1 MLVEASLAALAGETG
16 PYRPKPQVPR
26 PRAPG
31 PARFRNAALH
41 EWKYVVAGRPQAWPE
56 AGLSRPEVME
66 RLDRL
71 PMAASAGTRRRRAQG
86 TTLMLDWLE
95 SRPGHTWQERWVA
108 SGADTAGAQWN
119 EPLIA
124 ALRAER
130 PPEYQETRVLTTMG
144 ISQLLLLRL
153 IRPGYPWLYAQKLSR
168 FWEQARERFDPH
180 GFARLTAC
188 LEETGRWCGRDQAI
202 AFCQLA
208 RMLVRNGGTL
218 AEVTVADCLEAD
230 AAMRAA
236 RESRCAGLYY
246 DLLFEAGFL
255 PPGSPPS
262 IRAAKRRPLTVEEL
276 VDGYGISCTPV
287 RDLFVGYLRER
298 QGALDYSSLRCLVNY
313 LVLNFWK
320 DLEAHHPQISS
331 LHLTPKMAAD
341 WKERLKYVRHG
352 TNSTIR
358 KDPAAV
364 ILAVRAFY
372 SDIAHWALEEP
383 ARWGPWAAP
392 NPIRPADTAIQ
403 AKVRRQQTA
412 RMHQRTRELA
422 PALPKLMAAIHDRRR
437 AAGRRLAA
445 ALTTGDGQQFEAGG
459 AQLVRHVA
467 KADLLP
473 GAGQGSRRVYATDP
487 ATGKRRDLTFE
498 EDDAF
503 WAWAVTE
510 VLRHTGIRMEEMLE
524 LTHHSFTAYRLP
536 GTGELI
542 PLLQIAPSKT
552 DRERLLVVSPEL
564 AEVLTTIIFR
574 VRGDR
579 QALPLTP
586 RYDVRERLTSPP
598 MPYLMQRRHGPRWRV
613 ISDRH
618 VQTMLERA
626 LAASGLCDAGG
637 KPLRYT
643 PHDFRRIFATEAVA
657 AGLPLPIL
665 AKLMGHQNVVTTQ
678 GYAAI
683 YPQDVIQ
690 HHRAFIGR
698 RRELRPSAEYRQPTD
713 AEWEEFLGHFERR
726 KVELGVCAR
735 AYGSPCQH
743 EHACIRCPMLRPDP
757 QQMPRLI
764 EIIDNLQARLS
775 EAHHQ
780 GWLGEVEGIEI
791 SLTGARQKL
800 DQIKATQTRSAN
812 SLVNLG
818 LPTAS
823 PR

>member
-1 MLVEASLAALAGETG
+1 
-16 PYRPKPQVPR
+16 
-26 PRAPG
+26 
-31 PARFRNAALH
+31 
-41 EWKYVVAGRPQAWPE
+41 
-56 AGLSRPEVME
+56 
-66 RLDRL
+66 
-71 PMAASAGTRRRRAQG
+71 
-86 TTLMLDWLE
+86 MLDWLE
-95 SRPGHTWQERWVA
+95 SQPGHTWQERWVA
-108 SGADTAGAQWN
+108 SGADRASTRWN
-119 EPLIA
+119 EPLIETLA
-124 ALRAER
+124 AGR
-130 PPEYQETRVLTTMG
+130 PAGDQKARLLTTMG
-144 ISQLLLLRL
+144 ICQLLLVRL
-153 IRPGYPWLYAQKLSR
+153 IRPGYPWLYAHKLSR
-168 FWEQARERFDPH
+168 FWEQARERFDPQ
-180 GFARLTAC
+180 GFARLAAH

-202 AFCQLA
+202 AFCQLT

-218 AEVTVADCLEAD
+218 ADVSVADCLEAD

-255 PPGSPPS
+255 PEGSPPS

-276 VDGYGISCTPV
+276 VGGYGIACTPI
-287 RDLFVGYLRER
+287 RDVFVDYLRER

-331 LHLTPKMAAD
+331 LHLTPKMAAG
-341 WKERLKYVRHG
+341 WKERLKYLRHG
-352 TNSTIR
+352 TSSGAIR

-372 SDIAHWALEEP
+372 SDIAHWALDEP

-422 PALPKLMAAIHDRRR
+422 PALPKLMAAVRDRHR
-437 AAGRRLAA
+437 AARRLLTAA
-445 ALTTGDGQQFEAGG
+445 QAAGGGQEFEAGG
-459 AQLVRHVA
+459 ARLVRHIA

-473 GAGQGSRRVYATDP
+473 GAGQGSRRVYAIDP

-503 WAWAVTE
+503 WAWAAAE
-510 VLRHTGIRMEEMLE
+510 ILRHTGIRMEEMLE

-564 AEVLTTIIFR
+564 AEVLTTIISR
-574 VRGDR
+574 IRGDR

-598 MPYLMQRRHGPRWRV
+598 MPYLMQRRHGPYWRV

-618 VQTMLERA
+618 LQTMLTRA
-626 LAASGLCDAGG
+626 LAASGLGDAGG
-637 KPLRYT
+637 KPLHYT

-665 AKLMGHQNVVTTQ
+665 AKLMGHQNLVTTQ

-683 YPQDVIQ
+683 YPKDVIQ
-690 HHRAFIGR
+690 HHRAFIER
-698 RRELRPSAEYRQPTD
+698 RRELRPSPEYRQPTD

-735 AYGSPCQH
+735 AYGRPCQH

-757 QQMPRLI
+757 QQIPRLT
-764 EIIDNLQARLS
+764 EIIDNLQARLG
-775 EAHHQ
+775 EAHHH
-780 GWLGEVEGIEI
+780 GWLGGVPRGFR
-791 SLTGARQKL
+791 TAHP
-800 DQIKATQTRSAN
+800 
-812 SLVNLG
+812 LG
-818 LPTAS
+818 WAS
-823 PR
+823 GKVK